1 MYFDG
6 LIIGFAVFLMIGL
19 FHPLVV
25 KAEKYMGKKSKWI
38 FAVVCLISVIMSMY
52 ALDWVSI
59 FWGCLGFSCFWSIFE
74 IDKQE
79 KRRLRTNKE
88 L

>member
-38 FAVVCLISVIMSMY
+38 FAVACLILVTMSPF
-52 ALDWVSI
+52 AHDWVSI
-59 FWGCLGFSCFWSIFE
+59 FLGCLGFSCFWSIFE
-74 IDKQE
+74 IDKQK
-79 KRRLRTNKE
+79 KRRLLTNKE